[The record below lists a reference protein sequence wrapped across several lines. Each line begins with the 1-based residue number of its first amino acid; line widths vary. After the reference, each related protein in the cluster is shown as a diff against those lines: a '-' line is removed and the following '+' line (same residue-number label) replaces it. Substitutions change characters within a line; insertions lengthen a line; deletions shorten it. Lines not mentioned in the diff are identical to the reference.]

1 MIRDYKILVNL
12 PSSGYSIRDTFTR
25 ISLEIMIVSFS
36 PMNIDTSLNY
46 KSVIHYRNISFTLS
60 QHINSKHFSSFHGS
74 VYLVK
79 YTYMYYRLYI

>member
-60 QHINSKHFSSFHGS
+60 QHINSKHFSSFMGRYIWS
-74 VYLVK
+74 STRTCTID
-79 YTYMYYRLYI
+79 YT

>member
-46 KSVIHYRNISFTLS
+46 KSLQKHFFYT